1 MLLTQA
7 AIDAAPLPR
16 KSFMVRR
23 PSVVQFAELREA
35 AAAVAQDSH
44 AERPVLSPAQ
54 SSAPVPAPKSK
65 FQVQASHI
73 FVNIAGFFACWLR
86 RCLAEWCTR

>member
-1 MLLTQA
+1 MEREDSEMLLTQA

-65 FQVQASHI
+65 FQVQAS
-73 FVNIAGFFACWLR
+73 
-86 RCLAEWCTR
+86 